1 MRQYHAS
8 ILIDGTGTQSGVG
21 FVPDPTQ
28 AMHYETQVASV
39 LDGIKATITG
49 QVLLREIMRSPMGKV
64 IRIIPIA
71 FGTQDARSV
80 PADTRGA
87 SPYNEP
93 LKFPGDLPNTTQRE
107 RAGQAVKDANNQ
119 PISGTGEGSNVTIR
133 YDALTWMMGPVQTG
147 RIGNLM
153 PDDVLVHELLHAL
166 RMMMGLVNTLD
177 MGNEDHTRRFGNTE
191 EFYAL
196 IVANIFVSER
206 NAKYKTNQPLRG
218 NIGPVSEF
226 KALTDSESR
235 TFYERHKG
243 LIKKFS
249 NEMLGLVH
257 GGGMKG
263 LIHSPAAFNPLREA
277 QEEFEALQQKYY
289 GGAPGLSF

>member
-1 MRQYHAS
+1 MRQYHPS
-8 ILIDGTGTQSGVG
+8 ILIDGAGTQPGVR
-21 FVPDPTQ
+21 FTPDPTQ
-28 AMHYETQVASV
+28 SMHYETQVASV
-39 LDGIKATITG
+39 LDGIKQTTAG

-64 IRIIPIA
+64 VRIIPIA

-93 LKFPGDLPNTTQRE
+93 LKFPGDLPNTAQRE
-107 RAGQAVKDANNQ
+107 QAGQVVTDASNQ
-119 PISGTGEGSNVTIR
+119 PVLGTGDGSNVTIR
-133 YDALTWMMGPVQTG
+133 YDALTWLMGPMQTG

-166 RMMMGLVNTLD
+166 RMMMGLVNLLD
-177 MGNEDHTRRFGNTE
+177 MGNDDHTRRFGNTE

-196 IVANIFVSER
+196 MVANIFVSER

-226 KALTDSESR
+226 KTLTGSESR
-235 TFYERHKG
+235 TFYQRHKG
-243 LIKKFS
+243 LIDKFS
-249 NEMLGLVH
+249 NEMLGLTH
-257 GGGMKG
+257 GGGMTG

-277 QEEFEALQQKYY
+277 QQDFEALQQKYY
-289 GGAPGLSF
+289 GGAPGLVF

>member
-8 ILIDGTGTQSGVG
+8 ILIDGTGTQPGVR
-21 FVPDPTQ
+21 FTPDPTQ

-39 LDGIKATITG
+39 LDGIKETIVG
-49 QVLLREIMRSPMGKV
+49 QVLLREIMRSPKGKV
-64 IRIIPIA
+64 VRIIPIA

-80 PADTRGA
+80 PADTRGS

-93 LKFPGDLPNTTQRE
+93 LKFPGDLPNTAQRE
-107 RAGQAVKDANNQ
+107 RAGQVVTDSSNK
-119 PISGTGEGSNVTIR
+119 PILGTGDGSNVTIR
-133 YDALTWMMGPVQTG
+133 YDALTWLMGPMQTG

-166 RMMMGLVNTLD
+166 RMMMGLVNLLD

-196 IVANIFVSER
+196 LVANIFVSER
-206 NAKYKTNQPLRG
+206 NGKYKTNQPLRG

-235 TFYERHKG
+235 TFYQRHKG
-243 LIKKFS
+243 LIDKFS
-249 NEMLGLVH
+249 NEMIGLAH
-257 GGGMKG
+257 GGGMTG
-263 LIHSPAAFNPLREA
+263 LIHSPAGFNPLREA
-277 QEEFEALQQKYY
+277 QQEFEALQQKYY
-289 GGAPGLSF
+289 GGAPGLAF